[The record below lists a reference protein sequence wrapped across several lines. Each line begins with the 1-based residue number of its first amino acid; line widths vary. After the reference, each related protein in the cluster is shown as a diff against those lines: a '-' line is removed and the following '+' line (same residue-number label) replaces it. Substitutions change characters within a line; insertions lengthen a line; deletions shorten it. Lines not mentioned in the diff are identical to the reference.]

1 MLANTSSPNHFPNH
15 SNVIKFNRSV
25 QNLHLESTLRDL
37 SLYEVQVD
45 MNQKAVILTR
55 IFESN
60 PTLPGVILKQGKK
73 FIGMVSQRRFFERM
87 SRPYAQDLFLG
98 RSLFVFYN
106 FAQMELLVLPG
117 ETPVVEA
124 AQQAIRRSPQF
135 LYEPIVVQLSD
146 DEYRVLDVQQ
156 LLIAQSCIHQLA
168 TELLRQ
174 NVQSQLIQTEKLATL
189 GQMLAG
195 VSHEIR
201 NPVAC
206 ILGNLH
212 CLHNYYHDL
221 MGLIRL
227 YEQEI
232 PELSSKIKEYKN
244 EIDWEFIQ
252 QDLLE
257 VMNSSKLSSERLT
270 YLVNS
275 LRSFSRIDNSKP
287 EKVDLNY
294 CIENTLL
301 ILKSRLKQ
309 GIEVVKSYGDIPP
322 VYGYPN
328 QLSQVFMN
336 IIANG
341 IDALE
346 EVGKENSNLA
356 KITITTEVRG
366 CSDQE
371 RKTLKI
377 PCCSP
382 VDQGFDRVQESLYL
396 DSSHSRLNL
405 EANSSEQ
412 LPCCISI
419 QIADN
424 GPGIPASVLD
434 RIFES
439 FFTTK
444 SPEKGTG
451 LGLSI
456 SHQIITEKHRGTL
469 NVSSQVGRGT
479 EFEIL
484 LPIL

>member
-1 MLANTSSPNHFPNH
+1 MLANTPSFNH
-15 SNVIKFNRSV
+15 SNHNKPNRSV
-25 QNLHLESTLRDL
+25 QNLHLESTLQDL

-45 MNQKAVILTR
+45 MSQKGFILTQ
-55 IFESN
+55 IFESD
-60 PTLPGVILKQGKK
+60 PSLPGVILKQGKT
-73 FIGMVSQRRFFERM
+73 FIGMISQRRFFERI

-106 FAQMELLVLPG
+106 FAQMELLMLPG

-124 AQQAIRRSPQF
+124 AQHAIRRSPQF

-156 LLIAQSCIHQLA
+156 LLIAQSCLHQLA
-168 TELLRQ
+168 TELLRK

-232 PELSSKIKEYKN
+232 PELSSKIKAYKN

-252 QDLLE
+252 QDLME
-257 VMNSSKLSSERLT
+257 VMNSSKVSSERLT
-270 YLVNS
+270 HLVNS

-309 GIEVVKSYGDIPP
+309 GIEVIKKYGKLPP
-322 VYGYPN
+322 IYGYPN
-328 QLSQVFMN
+328 QLSQVFLN
-336 IIANG
+336 IVANA

-346 EVGKENSNLA
+346 EVGKEHPNLA
-356 KITITTEVRG
+356 KIIITTEVRD
-366 CSDQE
+366 CSEQE
-371 RKTLKI
+371 RKSLKI

-382 VDQGFDRVQESLYL
+382 VDTQLNTVQDNLYFY
-396 DSSHSRLNL
+396 SNHSRADV
-405 EANSSEQ
+405 EADSSEQ

-424 GPGIPASVLD
+424 GSGIPAPILERV
-434 RIFES
+434 FES

-456 SHQIITEKHRGTL
+456 SHQIITEKHRGKL
-469 NVSSQVGRGT
+469 NVSSQIGRGT

>member
-1 MLANTSSPNHFPNH
+1 MLANTSSSNHFNH
-15 SNVIKFNRSV
+15 TKSNRSV

-45 MNQKAVILTR
+45 MNQKAIILAR
-55 IFESN
+55 IFESD
-60 PTLPGVILKQGKK
+60 PSLPGVILKEGKK
-73 FIGMVSQRRFFERM
+73 FIGMISQRRFFERM

-106 FAQMELLVLPG
+106 FAQMDLLMLPG

-124 AQQAIRRSPQF
+124 AQHAIRRSSQL
-135 LYEPIVVQLSD
+135 LYEPMVVQLSE

-168 TELLRQ
+168 TELLRK
-174 NVQSQLIQTEKLATL
+174 NVQAQLIQTEKLATL

-221 MGLIRL
+221 MSLIQL
-227 YEQEI
+227 YEQEV
-232 PELSSKIKEYKN
+232 PELSSAIKAYKN

-252 QDLLE
+252 QDILE
-257 VMNSSKLSSERLT
+257 VMDSSKVSSERLT

-275 LRSFSRIDNSKP
+275 LRSFSRIDNSRP
-287 EKVDLNY
+287 EKVDINY

-309 GIEVVKSYGDIPP
+309 GIEIVKDYGKIPP

-336 IIANG
+336 IIANAV
-341 IDALE
+341 DALE
-346 EVGKENSNLA
+346 DVGKEHSNLA
-356 KITITTEVRG
+356 KITITTEVRH
-366 CSDQE
+366 CSEQE
-371 RKTLKI
+371 QNLLEI

-382 VDQGFDRVQESLYL
+382 ANSQCKTAQDSLYFY
-396 DSSHSRLNL
+396 SNNSRANL
-405 EANSSEQ
+405 EADSSEQ
-412 LPCCISI
+412 IPCCISI
-419 QIADN
+419 RIADN
-424 GPGIPASVLD
+424 GPGIPDPVLD

-456 SHQIITEKHRGTL
+456 SYQIITEKHRGKL